1 MIGLKKM
8 ATDKTFT
15 VVGVSKL
22 KGEYKVRF
30 ANDIMRVKVLNK
42 GGHEDVRLV
51 ELDEPLNKLDAVLA
65 IKNMTEFA
73 DVGAQTAFLEY
84 VDRNVPVS
92 KPESTPTATK
102 TKAVTTTAKV
112 STVTPQVPALKGMTP
127 LGLKDVEDAPF

>member
-1 MIGLKKM
+1 M

-30 ANDIMRVKVLNK
+30 ANDIMRVKVLSK

-51 ELDEPLNKLDAVLA
+51 ELDEPMTKLDAVLA
-65 IKNMTEFA
+65 IKNMTEFE
-73 DVGAQTAFLEY
+73 DVGAQNAFLEY
-84 VDRNVPVS
+84 VERSVPAT

-102 TKAVTTTAKV
+102 TVARATKTKV

-127 LGLKDVEDAPF
+127 LGFKDVEDAPY

>member
-1 MIGLKKM
+1 M

-30 ANDIMRVKVLNK
+30 ANDIMRVKVLTK

-51 ELDEPLNKLDAVLA
+51 ELDEPLSKLDAVLA
-65 IKNMTEFA
+65 IKNMTEFE
-73 DVGAQTAFLEY
+73 DVGAQNAFLEY
-84 VDRNVPVS
+84 VERSVPAT

-102 TKAVTTTAKV
+102 SVAKTTTVKV

>member
-1 MIGLKKM
+1 M

-30 ANDIMRVKVLNK
+30 ANDIMRVKVLDK

-51 ELDEPLNKLDAVLA
+51 ELDEPLSKLDAVLA

-73 DVGAQTAFLEY
+73 DVNAQNAFLEY
-84 VDRNVPVS
+84 VERNVPAT

-102 TKAVTTTAKV
+102 SVAKTTTAKV

>member
-1 MIGLKKM
+1 M

-15 VVGVSKL
+15 VAGVSKH

-30 ANDIMRVKVLNK
+30 ANDVMRVKVLSK
-42 GGHEDVRLV
+42 GGHEDIRLV
-51 ELDEPLNKLDAVLA
+51 ELDEPMSKLDAVLA

-73 DVGAQTAFLEY
+73 DANAQTAFLDY
-84 VDRNVPVS
+84 VENNVPAA

-102 TKAVTTTAKV
+102 TVARTPTAKV

-127 LGLKDVEDAPF
+127 LGLKDVEDAPY

>member
-1 MIGLKKM
+1 M

-30 ANDIMRVKVLNK
+30 ANDIMRVKVLTK

-51 ELDEPLNKLDAVLA
+51 ELDEPMSKLDAVLA

-73 DVGAQTAFLEY
+73 DVNAQTAFLDY
-84 VDRNVPVS
+84 VESNVPAA

-102 TKAVTTTAKV
+102 SKAVTPTAKV
-112 STVTPQVPALKGMTP
+112 SKVTPQVPALKGMTP
-127 LGLKDVEDAPF
+127 LGFKDVEDAPF

>member
-1 MIGLKKM
+1 M

-15 VVGVSKL
+15 VAGVSKH

-30 ANDIMRVKVLNK
+30 ANDVMRVKVLAK
-42 GGHEDVRLV
+42 GGHEDIRLV
-51 ELDEPLNKLDAVLA
+51 ELDEPLSKLDAVLA
-65 IKNMTEFA
+65 IKNMTEFE
-73 DVGAQTAFLEY
+73 DVNAQNAFLEY
-84 VDRNVPVS
+84 IERNVPAA

-102 TKAVTTTAKV
+102 SKAVVAKAKV

>member
-1 MIGLKKM
+1 M

-15 VVGVSKL
+15 VAGVSKH

-30 ANDIMRVKVLNK
+30 ANDVMRVKVLSK
-42 GGHEDVRLV
+42 GGHEDIRLV
-51 ELDEPLNKLDAVLA
+51 ELDEPMTKLNAVLA

-73 DVGAQTAFLEY
+73 DAAAQSAFQDY
-84 VDRNVPVS
+84 VEDNVPAA

-102 TKAVTTTAKV
+102 SKAVTPTAKV
-112 STVTPQVPALKGMTP
+112 SKVTPQVPAIKGMTP